1 MKKVGLKIAV
11 ASVVAGFLLL
21 FTAASNAS
29 LQNSNSSAT
38 SKPISVAAIYV
49 RRCASCHGRDGRART
64 FKAKFNDARDLTN
77 LKWQES
83 VSDEQ
88 IYNSIMNGRGKMPA
102 FGKKLT
108 EAQVDAMIV
117 YVRGLKK

>member
-1 MKKVGLKIAV
+1 MKKIGLITTVILV
-11 ASVVAGFLLL
+11 ATSFLLL
-21 FTAASNAS
+21 FSVVSHAS
-29 LQNSNSSAT
+29 LQNSNSSMT
-38 SKPISVAAIYV
+38 SKPVSVAAIYA
-49 RRCASCHGRDGRART
+49 RRCASCHGKDGRART
-64 FKAKFNDARDLTN
+64 FKAKFNDARDLTSSQ
-77 LKWQES
+77 WQES

-108 EAQVDAMIV
+108 EEQVDALVV